1 MIKEAEAVKKLAGL
15 VDAKKKSLVQTK
27 ADTGTPGLV
36 VNIGNEKET
45 VYTDEYCQ
53 KHKEIKE
60 CK

>member
-1 MIKEAEAVKKLAGL
+1 LIKEAEAVKKLAGL

-53 KHKEIKE
+53 KHK
-60 CK
+60 